1 MVWTYEYLYIWE
13 DKCRDFLNI
22 ARSQIL
28 PVKNEKGSGNKILAK
43 EDLQKLLNHYFG
55 YSEFRGKQLQ
65 AINAVLSGRDCFC
78 LMPTGGGKSMC
89 YQIPA
94 VAKLGI
100 VLVISPLIA
109 LMENQVETLRKKG
122 IPAEFLSSTQAV
134 HVKQKIHEDL
144 NSGKPSLRLLYVTP
158 ELVATVSFMAK
169 LTKLYDRG
177 LLSLFAVDEAHC
189 ISSWGHDFRPSF
201 RKLSSLRSHFP
212 GVPILALT
220 ATAVPKVQKDVISS
234 LCLHQPLVLS
244 ASFNRPNIYYEVRYK
259 DLLKDTYADLLNLLK
274 SSGNVCSIVYCHERS
289 TCDDLSSHLSKHGI
303 SSAVYHAGLSSKLRS
318 TVLDDWLSSK
328 IEVVVAT
335 VAFGMG
341 IDRKDVRI
349 VCHFNI
355 PKSMEAFYQESGRA
369 GRDQSSSRSILYYG
383 LDDCKRMEFILSN
396 AIGKN
401 NECSSSSNGLS
412 EKSLAA
418 FNQMVEY
425 CEGSGCRRKKI
436 LESFGEQIST
446 SLCQKTCDSCKH
458 PNLVVQKLEDLQR
471 IHYSHKKARLFP
483 IFIKS
488 TTYGT
493 SEGQSTEFWNRE
505 NEDSY
510 LGEEISN
517 SEDEADDAS
526 NMTRSKMPTDAAL
539 DEKFKILQHAEEVY
553 FRSKGPSKQ
562 GSSDKKT
569 ITDTLRKES
578 TKRFL
583 NALKQTKERL
593 RKLPI
598 DCEASAAFLEMECF
612 KKYEKVGKTFYISQV
627 AATVRWLSNSSFEQ
641 IYDRLSDESTQT
653 SSSYGQ
659 DDLPSGTD
667 SLQDGITTEAVHK
680 ENQLNSNA
688 LVENFNCS
696 LEMKNPN
703 EKIDLPPIPSFSEF
717 VNGKGRAQ
725 SSGSSNITTSESR
738 KHMGKNPE
746 KRIRLK

>member
-1 MVWTYEYLYIWE
+1 M
-13 DKCRDFLNI
+13 KK
-22 ARSQIL
+22 SIL

-553 FRSKGPSKQ
+553 FRSKGPIQQ

-667 SLQDGITTEAVHK
+667 SALLQDGITTEAVHK

-696 LEMKNPN
+696 LEMKNPS

>member
-1 MVWTYEYLYIWE
+1 
-13 DKCRDFLNI
+13 
-22 ARSQIL
+22 
-28 PVKNEKGSGNKILAK
+28 
-43 EDLQKLLNHYFG
+43 
-55 YSEFRGKQLQ
+55 
-65 AINAVLSGRDCFC
+65 
-78 LMPTGGGKSMC
+78 
-89 YQIPA
+89 
-94 VAKLGI
+94 
-100 VLVISPLIA
+100 
-109 LMENQVETLRKKG
+109 
-122 IPAEFLSSTQAV
+122 
-134 HVKQKIHEDL
+134 
-144 NSGKPSLRLLYVTP
+144 
-158 ELVATVSFMAK
+158 
-169 LTKLYDRG
+169 
-177 LLSLFAVDEAHC
+177 
-189 ISSWGHDFRPSF
+189 
-201 RKLSSLRSHFP
+201 
-212 GVPILALT
+212 
-220 ATAVPKVQKDVISS
+220 
-234 LCLHQPLVLS
+234 
-244 ASFNRPNIYYEVRYK
+244 
-259 DLLKDTYADLLNLLK
+259 
-274 SSGNVCSIVYCHERS
+274 
-289 TCDDLSSHLSKHGI
+289 
-303 SSAVYHAGLSSKLRS
+303 
-318 TVLDDWLSSK
+318 
-328 IEVVVAT
+328 
-335 VAFGMG
+335 MG

-369 GRDQSSSRSILYYG
+369 GRDQLSSRSILYYG
-383 LDDCKRMEFILSN
+383 LNDRKRMEFILSN
-396 AIGKN
+396 ATGKK
-401 NECSSSSNGLS
+401 NESSSSSNGLS

-458 PNLVVQKLEDLQR
+458 PNLVVQKLEELQR
-471 IHYSHKKARLFP
+471 MHYSHKKGRLFP

-505 NEDSY
+505 YEDSY

-553 FRSKGPSKQ
+553 FQSKGPSKQ
-562 GSSDKKT
+562 GSSNKRT
-569 ITDTLRKES
+569 ITETLRKES
-578 TKRFL
+578 KKRFL

-598 DCEASAAFLEMECF
+598 DSEASAAFLEMECF

-641 IYDRLSDESTQT
+641 IYDRLSDKSTQT

-659 DDLPSGTD
+659 DNLPTGTD
-667 SLQDGITTEAVHK
+667 SAMLQDGITTEAMHK

-688 LVENFNCS
+688 HVENFNCS
-696 LEMKNPN
+696 LEMKNPSK
-703 EKIDLPPIPSFSEF
+703 KIDLPAIPSFSEF
-717 VNGKGRAQ
+717 VNRKGKAH
-725 SSGSSNITTSESR
+725 SSGTLDITTSEYR

>member
-1 MVWTYEYLYIWE
+1 MQLVM
-13 DKCRDFLNI
+13 KK
-22 ARSQIL
+22 SIL

-43 EDLQKLLNHYFG
+43 EDLQKLLKHYFG

-65 AINAVLSGRDCFC
+65 AINAVLS
-78 LMPTGGGKSMC
+78 
-89 YQIPA
+89 
-94 VAKLGI
+94 
-100 VLVISPLIA
+100 A

-401 NECSSSSNGLS
+401 NECSTSSNGLS

-598 DCEASAAFLEMECF
+598 DSEASAAFLEMECF

-667 SLQDGITTEAVHK
+667 SALLQDGITTEAVHK
-680 ENQLNSNA
+680 ESQLNSNA
-688 LVENFNCS
+688 PVENFNCS

-738 KHMGKNPE
+738 KHTGKNLE

>member
-1 MVWTYEYLYIWE
+1 MQLVM
-13 DKCRDFLNI
+13 KK
-22 ARSQIL
+22 SIL

-259 DLLKDTYADLLNLLK
+259 DLLKDSYADLLNLLK

-703 EKIDLPPIPSFSEF
+703 EKIDLPPIASFSEF

>member
-1 MVWTYEYLYIWE
+1 M
-13 DKCRDFLNI
+13 KK
-22 ARSQIL
+22 SIL

-328 IEVVVAT
+328 IE
-335 VAFGMG
+335 G

-667 SLQDGITTEAVHK
+667 SVLLQDGITTEAVHK

-696 LEMKNPN
+696 LEMKNPS

>member
-1 MVWTYEYLYIWE
+1 MQLVM
-13 DKCRDFLNI
+13 KK
-22 ARSQIL
+22 SIL
-28 PVKNEKGSGNKILAK
+28 PVKNEKGSGTKILAK
-43 EDLQKLLNHYFG
+43 EDLQKLLKHYFG

-100 VLVISPLIA
+100 VLVISPLIGKCY
-109 LMENQVETLRKKG
+109 MSENQVETLRKKG

-220 ATAVPKVQKDVISS
+220 ATAE
-234 LCLHQPLVLS
+234 
-244 ASFNRPNIYYEVRYK
+244 NY
-259 DLLKDTYADLLNLLK
+259 
-274 SSGNVCSIVYCHERS
+274 
-289 TCDDLSSHLSKHGI
+289 
-303 SSAVYHAGLSSKLRS
+303 
-318 TVLDDWLSSK
+318 
-328 IEVVVAT
+328 
-335 VAFGMG
+335 
-341 IDRKDVRI
+341 
-349 VCHFNI
+349 
-355 PKSMEAFYQESGRA
+355 
-369 GRDQSSSRSILYYG
+369 
-383 LDDCKRMEFILSN
+383 
-396 AIGKN
+396 
-401 NECSSSSNGLS
+401 
-412 EKSLAA
+412 LA
-418 FNQMVEY
+418 Y
-425 CEGSGCRRKKI
+425 
-436 LESFGEQIST
+436 
-446 SLCQKTCDSCKH
+446 
-458 PNLVVQKLEDLQR
+458 
-471 IHYSHKKARLFP
+471 
-483 IFIKS
+483 
-488 TTYGT
+488 
-493 SEGQSTEFWNRE
+493 
-505 NEDSY
+505 
-510 LGEEISN
+510 
-517 SEDEADDAS
+517 EADDAS

-539 DEKFKILQHAEEVY
+539 DEKFKILQHAEELY

-667 SLQDGITTEAVHK
+667 SALLQDGITTDAVHK

-696 LEMKNPN
+696 LEMKNPS
-703 EKIDLPPIPSFSEF
+703 EKIDLLPIPSFSEF

>member
-1 MVWTYEYLYIWE
+1 MFNLIYFVHLVM
-13 DKCRDFLNI
+13 KK
-22 ARSQIL
+22 SIL

-43 EDLQKLLNHYFG
+43 EDLQKLLKHYFG

-100 VLVISPLIA
+100 VLVISPLIGKCY
-109 LMENQVETLRKKG
+109 MSENQVETLRKKG

-401 NECSSSSNGLS
+401 NECSTSSNGLS

-598 DCEASAAFLEMECF
+598 DSEASAAFLEMECF

-667 SLQDGITTEAVHK
+667 SALLQDGITTEAVHK
-680 ENQLNSNA
+680 ESQLNSNA
-688 LVENFNCS
+688 PVENFNCS

-738 KHMGKNPE
+738 KHTGKNLE

>member
-1 MVWTYEYLYIWE
+1 MQLVM
-13 DKCRDFLNI
+13 KK
-22 ARSQIL
+22 SIL
-28 PVKNEKGSGNKILAK
+28 PVKNEKGSGTKILAK
-43 EDLQKLLNHYFG
+43 EDLQKLLKHYFG

-539 DEKFKILQHAEEVY
+539 DEKFKILQHAEELY

-667 SLQDGITTEAVHK
+667 SALLQDGITTDAVHK

-696 LEMKNPN
+696 LEMKNPS
-703 EKIDLPPIPSFSEF
+703 EKIDLLPIPSFSEF